1 MSEFWSSMYISESIK
16 WMLDN
21 VFSGDSTDDST
32 VKPDILGNHVQTL
45 IYLIHITEIELKN
58 IAMYL
63 KADNS
68 KFSFFSIKKFEVI
81 KEPLLFLVKKSL
93 ESGEFLTVLKYS
105 KIILIYRNKIDKN
118 EKNNIHRHAKSVWK
132 NI

>member
-68 KFSFFSIKKFEVI
+68 KFSFFQ
-81 KEPLLFLVKKSL
+81 
-93 ESGEFLTVLKYS
+93 
-105 KIILIYRNKIDKN
+105 
-118 EKNNIHRHAKSVWK
+118 
-132 NI
+132 